1 MLDHPTTGHPTI
13 GHPTIGDPAALAE
26 YEDTAELLA
35 VAVAVAGS
43 GKDPYPWLHELTARA
58 DAVRGPTGIVYVA
71 GYSVA
76 SELLRSNCL
85 RKRGEHGSTA
95 FAKSEPTEGPAP
107 SCPVAMNV
115 TPGWLTTI
123 DDPDH
128 GRIRRHVVRPFTARN
143 VEVVREPARVILDR
157 LLARIDV
164 SQPCDLVAE
173 IGFVLPSLVLDQM
186 VGLSLGA
193 HPGFAALADEHQR
206 DREPTADA
214 ADRAAAEQGRAEVF
228 SLIRGMLA
236 SGTEPGSLTAELVAS
251 TLSQPPSLT
260 NDELVTLLGQMYLA
274 GFHAAAFLLANA
286 VRALLTHPEQA
297 AALHDEPKLAAD
309 AVTET
314 LRYDTPVMTATYRA
328 TEPLDVGGLEVAP
341 GGAISF
347 LLGAAN
353 HDARI
358 FSEPERFDIFR
369 PQPAPV
375 LSFSTGAHFCLAS
388 SLVQTEI
395 EVVLAE
401 LFRRFPG
408 MRLAEVPR
416 RSPTF
421 HLRGYPQLMVVLDP
435 DRSGTVRPTVSKLQE
450 RNGK

>member
-1 MLDHPTTGHPTI
+1 MPDHPTI
-13 GHPTIGDPAALAE
+13 ENPTIGDLAALDE
-26 YEDTAELLA
+26 HEDTAELLA
-35 VAVAVAGS
+35 VAVAAAGS
-43 GKDPYPWLHELTARA
+43 GNDPYPWLHQLTARA

-95 FAKSEPTEGPAP
+95 FATSAPATEPAPGTEPAPEDRPAP

-143 VEVVREPARVILDR
+143 VEVIREPAREILDR

-164 SQPCDLVAE
+164 SEPCDLVAE
-173 IGFVLPSLVLDQM
+173 IGFVLPSLVLDHM

-214 ADRAAAEQGRAEVF
+214 VDRAAAEQGRHEVF
-228 SLIRGMLA
+228 SIIRGMLA

-260 NDELVTLLGQMYLA
+260 NAELVTLLGQMYLA

-309 AVTET
+309 AVIET

-353 HDARI
+353 HDARV

-401 LFRRFPG
+401 LFRRFPR
-408 MRLAEVPR
+408 MRLAEIPR

-421 HLRGYPQLMVVLDP
+421 HLRGYPQLKVVLDH
-435 DRSGTVRPTVSKLQE
+435 
-450 RNGK
+450 